1 VESPGEEL
9 NRARPESVLPDVEAC
24 AGRAREGVAMRATSI
39 LSTVLAVGAVVL
51 AGCGSSYNG
60 NSGAGGGGSS
70 GSGSSASAANAELA
84 TADSSLGEIV
94 VDGKGMTVYVFDKD
108 TKGSGQSACSGDC
121 LVKWPAVVAESD
133 SPAVDGVTGEVGTI
147 TRDDGTKQVTLGGM
161 PLYLFAGDAKAGD
174 VTGQGV
180 GGVWWVVSADG
191 AKVTA
196 APASEPAPQPS
207 Y

>member
-1 VESPGEEL
+1 
-9 NRARPESVLPDVEAC
+9 
-24 AGRAREGVAMRATSI
+24 
-39 LSTVLAVGAVVL
+39 
-51 AGCGSSYNG
+51 
-60 NSGAGGGGSS
+60 
-70 GSGSSASAANAELA
+70 
-84 TADSSLGEIV
+84 V
-94 VDGKGMTVYVFDKD
+94 VDGKGMTVYVSDKD

-161 PLYLFAGDAKAGD
+161 PLYLSAGDAKAGD
-174 VTGQGV
+174 MTGQGV

-196 APASEPAPQPS
+196 APTSEPAPQPS

>member
-1 VESPGEEL
+1 
-9 NRARPESVLPDVEAC
+9 
-24 AGRAREGVAMRATSI
+24 MRTTSI
-39 LSTVLAVGAVVL
+39 LSAALTVGVVVL
-51 AGCGSSYNG
+51 GGCGSDDDG
-60 NSGAGGGGSS
+60 NAGAAGESS
-70 GSGSSASAANAELA
+70 PEASSSAPAEEPVLAA
-84 TADSSLGEIV
+84 ADSDLGEIV
-94 VDGKGMTVYVFDKD
+94 VDGEGMTVYVFDKD
-108 TKGSGQSACSGDC
+108 TGSGQSACSGDC
-121 LVKWPAVVAESD
+121 LTKWPAVVAESD

-161 PLYLFAGDAKAGD
+161 PLYLSAGDAKAGD

-196 APASEPAPQPS
+196 APTSEPAPQPS